1 VSGAFGSFGRKS
13 RPFRS
18 RGRDRADGRYNRG
31 WRYHTELQVWLT
43 SPTVL
48 STPHDQ
54 HGGPTWLRGPFV
66 VFDPRTYAR
75 TKTADE
81 FMIDASLLEATRTAA
96 SIVQEEQEKGPNGTA
111 APGGNG
117 NASGNGNGAGAASG
131 AGAST
136 AAAGGGAVAY
146 SR

>member
-1 VSGAFGSFGRKS
+1 VFLQKQAKERTDS
-13 RPFRS
+13 
-18 RGRDRADGRYNRG
+18 RYNRG

-48 STPHDQ
+48 STPPDQ

-81 FMIDASLLEATRTAA
+81 FMIDASLLEATRSAGA
-96 SIVQEEQEKGPNGTA
+96 IVQEEQEKGANGTA
-111 APGGNG
+111 AAGGVGGNG
-117 NASGNGNGAGAASG
+117 SGNGNGVGAASAG
-131 AGAST
+131 GAST
-136 AAAGGGAVAY
+136 AAAGGGAGAY